1 MAELGDIA
9 LFSQDVFTA
18 IALVFARVA
27 AAVGLMPGFGSSLL
41 PMRVRLAVSV
51 AFTMIV
57 WPMVPDA
64 YGVPLLPA
72 LIVEIAVG
80 ITLGLSIRMLV
91 MALQFA
97 GSIAAQS
104 TSLAQL
110 LGPGAMPDPMPAIG
124 AMLSLAGVT
133 LALILGLHI
142 RIAEALVL
150 SYDLFP
156 PGRLP
161 NSGELAQW
169 GIARTGHTI
178 SLGFT
183 LAAPFVVVALAYN
196 IALGAINRAMPQ
208 LMVAFIGAPAITGA
222 SIILML
228 LAAPAILILWNELLA
243 DLLAAPFSSPP

>member
-1 MAELGDIA
+1 MDAFGEIA
-9 LFSQDVFTA
+9 ILSEEVLTA

-41 PMRVRLAVSV
+41 PMRVRLVVAV

-57 WPMVPDA
+57 WPMVPNA
-64 YGVPLLPA
+64 AGVALLPG
-72 LIVEIAVG
+72 IVIEIIVG
-80 ITLGLSIRMLV
+80 ITLGLSVRMLV

-124 AMLSLAGVT
+124 ALLTLSGVT

-150 SYDLFP
+150 SYELIP

-161 NSGELAQW
+161 AAGEIAEW
-169 GIARTGHTI
+169 GISRTGHAI
-178 SLGFT
+178 ALGLT

-222 SIILML
+222 SILLML
-228 LAAPAILILWNELLA
+228 MAAPAILMRWNELLA
-243 DLLAAPFSSPP
+243 DVLAAPFALLP